1 MSEVV
6 KAAQAGMVYAT
17 VPFQFIILFA
27 MKLSNL
33 IAPGF
38 IIGLMNKKGDDMMP
52 AYIRDNLKTVDDA
65 KFLFSSDRIWQM
77 VKTKLQNIYK
87 DADKGAAAPNPK
99 VVVLDSGEEVDLL
112 SFAKVGRP
120 LVLNF
125 GSCT

>member
-17 VPFQFIILFA
+17 VPFQFIGLFA
-27 MKLSNL
+27 MKAVNL

-38 IIGLMNKKGDDMMP
+38 LIGLMTKEVGGMMP
-52 AYIRDNLKTVDDA
+52 DYIRKSMKTPDDA
-65 KFLFSSDRIWQM
+65 KFLFSSDRIWQGITI
-77 VKTKLQNIYK
+77 KIQDIYR